1 MTIATQATVGVTT
14 FNQESKGNQTR
25 IKLESTI
32 TLVSKNTSSHPVRS
46 GWMDG
51 GSNNVKVLSLFLI
64 QSC

>member
-46 GWMDG
+46 GWMVDLTMLKYFLYF
-51 GSNNVKVLSLFLI
+51 SSSLV
-64 QSC
+64 S